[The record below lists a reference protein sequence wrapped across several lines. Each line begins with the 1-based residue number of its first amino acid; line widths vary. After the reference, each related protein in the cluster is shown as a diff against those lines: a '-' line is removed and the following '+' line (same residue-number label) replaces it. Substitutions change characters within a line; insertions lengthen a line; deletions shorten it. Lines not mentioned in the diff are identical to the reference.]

1 MWDTILRVFTVYV
14 STMLKFIFGPVG
26 GYAAG
31 LNIVVT
37 ILVTVCSMMTV
48 VLIFAFFGDF
58 IRQRLL
64 RRFFN
69 TKKFTERN
77 RKYVWIWRRY
87 GLYGIALLT
96 PILLTPI
103 GGTLLAISFGTPK
116 NKLILFMFVSASA
129 WALILSSV
137 VYFFGNEFVVYFFG
151 DEYLPEKFR

>member
-14 STMLKFIFGPVG
+14 SSMLKFIFGPVG

-37 ILVTVCSMMTV
+37 ILITVCSMMTV
-48 VLIFAFFGDF
+48 VLILAFFGDF

>member
-1 MWDTILRVFTVYV
+1 MWDTILRVATVYV

-58 IRQRLL
+58 IRQRVL
-64 RRFFN
+64 RRFLN
-69 TKKFTERN
+69 TRKFTERN

-87 GLYGIALLT
+87 GLFGIALLT

-116 NKLILFMFVSASA
+116 NRLILFMFVSAAVWSV
-129 WALILSSV
+129 LLSIS
-137 VYFFGNEFVVYFFG
+137 VYFFGNQFFP
-151 DEYLPEKFR
+151 DLLR

>member
-1 MWDTILRVFTVYV
+1 MWDIIWRVGTVYL
-14 STMLKFIFGPVG
+14 STMLKFILGPVG

-48 VLIFAFFGDF
+48 VLTFAFFGDF
-58 IRQRLL
+58 IRKHLL

-87 GLYGIALLT
+87 GLFGIALLT

-116 NKLILFMFVSASA
+116 NRLILFMFVSAAA
-129 WALILSSV
+129 WSVVLSIV
-137 VYFFGNEFVVYFFG
+137 VYFFGNEFFP
-151 DEYLPEKFR
+151 DLLR

>member
-1 MWDTILRVFTVYV
+1 MWDIILRVATVYV
-14 STMLKFIFGPVG
+14 STMLKFILGPVG

-48 VLIFAFFGDF
+48 VLVFAFFGDF
-58 IRQRLL
+58 IRQRVL

-87 GLYGIALLT
+87 GLFGIAFLT

-116 NKLILFMFVSASA
+116 NRLILFMFVSAAA
-129 WALILSSV
+129 WSVVLSIV
-137 VYFFGNEFVVYFFG
+137 VYFFGNEFFP
-151 DEYLPEKFR
+151 DLLR